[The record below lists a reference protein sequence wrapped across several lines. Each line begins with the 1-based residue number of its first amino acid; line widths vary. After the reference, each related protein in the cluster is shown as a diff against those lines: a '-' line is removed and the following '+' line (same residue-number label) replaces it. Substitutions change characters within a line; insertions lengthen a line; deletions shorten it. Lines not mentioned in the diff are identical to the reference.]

1 MRRTAF
7 FLKKR
12 PSFKIRFVFLKP
24 CSIFASNSKFIFMK
38 KIVFTLMMLFSLSI
52 GYAQKNILVE
62 ELTGT
67 WCQWCPR
74 GIYYGDSLCGTYDNV
89 IFVAIHCSDPM
100 ANDEYYQATGLVGA
114 PSANIGRHFLA
125 QETQNW
131 FPKVEQESQIPSK
144 VSMGITCNYDPESR
158 QLTANVSATAL
169 ENMSGDYR
177 FAAIL
182 IEDGVT
188 GPAPSYNQTNS
199 YSGGG
204 HGPMGGYENLP
215 NPIPA
220 NRIAYDHVG
229 RQLLCDYN
237 GVLGSFPSSMQTSQ
251 SANYEFTYTLD
262 EAYDYNYVRVIGLL
276 IAPDGTVENAVK
288 SPYLN
293 GDETAAP
300 LFTSTPNTEAYANL
314 NYLYN
319 VYFHDPDPGD
329 TYDNISLLQGPSWL
343 TLEQYDGKSAALY
356 GVPGQP
362 GNYEV
367 SLELSDCIH
376 STRQDFTIVVDEPLS
391 CSWEYVGPRGF
402 SQNAF
407 QAFGIK
413 KDHEGNLYIFGNQ
426 SNTPVL
432 YKNAAGTDTWEQMGS
447 INTTCSVSQGGLDV
461 ASNGEVYIAYSENN
475 SNDTGHAFK
484 WDGSQWTTVG
494 SAFSSVETHIVLD
507 NNDLP
512 YLVARDVSQGYK
524 GVVFKLEN
532 DSWVPVSGTGIYVPD
547 AEYSCHQDLVFDS
560 NNTPYISYADYM
572 TNNTLKVRKF
582 ENGEWVTVGS
592 GIDNIYFY
600 QSMALDDDDMPYL
613 AYCAYPSYQLRAVR
627 FNGTDFE
634 SLGDNLAEGAVSEL
648 NACFNEGKFT
658 VAFINDGQSN
668 YLSVLQY
675 EDEWSF
681 VGPSLVSEGAIDD
694 PCIIADN
701 GSLYVAYSDD
711 GLQGYASCMKYA
723 ETAILYPPTNLVAEV
738 FGNDNVRLVWDLP
751 VEGTPSTYK
760 VYRDDALLTTVTDT
774 GYDDYDIPVGIHRY
788 TVSAVYEEG
797 ESVQAGPVVVETTE
811 GIDDNGQIR
820 FHVYPTNVHST
831 LMVESDVQSIVTL
844 YNMSGQKLMTRQIN
858 AGSNRIDVSSL
869 AEGVYVIKSAE
880 GKTIKIVKY

>member
-1 MRRTAF
+1 
-7 FLKKR
+7 
-12 PSFKIRFVFLKP
+12 
-24 CSIFASNSKFIFMK
+24 MK
-38 KIVFTLMMLFSLSI
+38 KIVFTLLMMLSFSI
-52 GYAQKNILVE
+52 GYAQKHVLVE

-74 GIYYGDSLCGTYDNV
+74 GIYYGDSLCSTNDDV

-100 ANDEYYQATGLVGA
+100 ANDEYYHASGLVGA
-114 PSANIGRHFLA
+114 PSANIGRRFMA

-131 FPKVEQESQIPSK
+131 FPKVEEESQIPSK
-144 VSMGITCNYDPESR
+144 ASMEVTCDYDTATR
-158 QLTANVSATAL
+158 QLTVTVGATAL

-182 IEDGVT
+182 TEDGVT
-188 GPAPSYNQTNS
+188 GPAPSYNQSNS

-204 HGPMGGYENLP
+204 HGPMGGVENLP

-220 NRIAYDHVG
+220 NRIAYDQVG
-229 RQLLCDYN
+229 QQLLCDYN
-237 GVLGSFPSSMQTSQ
+237 GVPGSFPSSLQASQ
-251 SANYEFTYTLD
+251 YASYEFTCTLD
-262 EAYDYNYVRVIGLL
+262 EAWDYNYVSVIGLL

-288 SPYLN
+288 SFYLN
-293 GDETAAP
+293 GDSTAAP

-319 VYFHDPDPGD
+319 VYFHDPDD
-329 TYDNISLLQGPSWL
+329 SFVSISLLESPAWL
-343 TLEQYDGKSAALY
+343 SLEQYDGQSAALY
-356 GVPGQP
+356 GVPTQP
-362 GNYEV
+362 GNFV
-367 SLELSDCIH
+367 VRLELSDGIH
-376 STRQDFTIVVDEPLS
+376 NTIQEFTIIVDEPLS
-391 CSWEYVGPRGF
+391 GSWEYVGPRGF

-413 KDHEGNLYIFGNQ
+413 KDQEGNLYIFGNQ

-447 INTTCSVSQGGLDV
+447 INTSCSVSQGGLDI
-461 ASNGEVYIAYSENN
+461 ASNGEVYVAYSENN

-524 GVVFKLEN
+524 GVIFKLEN
-532 DSWVPVSGTGIYVPD
+532 NSWVPVSGTGIYAPD

-572 TNNTLKVRKF
+572 TSNTLKVRKF
-582 ENGEWVTVGS
+582 ENGEWVAVGS

-627 FNGTDFE
+627 FNGSDFE

-648 NACFNEGKFT
+648 NACINEGKFT

-675 EDEWSF
+675 EDEWSY

-701 GSLYVAYSDD
+701 GVLYVAYSDD
-711 GLQGYASCMKYA
+711 GLQGFASCMRYA
-723 ETAILYPPTNLVAEV
+723 ETAILYPPTDFAAEV
-738 FGNDNVRLVWDLP
+738 FGNDNVKLSWNLP
-751 VEGTPSTYK
+751 FEGEPTAYK
-760 VYRDDALLTTVTDT
+760 LYRDDALIATVNELS
-774 GYDDYDIPVGIHRY
+774 YMDYNLLSGTHRY
-788 TVSAVYEEG
+788 TLSAVYPEG
-797 ESVQAGPVVVETTE
+797 ESVQVGPVVVETTE
-811 GIDDNGQIR
+811 GLIESEETILR
-820 FHVYPTNVHST
+820 VFPTCVSSVLT
-831 LMVESDVQSIVTL
+831 IESDVPSHFTL
-844 YNMSGQKLMTRQIN
+844 YNSLGQQVMSGQIK
-858 AGSNRIDVSSL
+858 AGSNTLNLSSL
-869 AEGVYVIKSAE
+869 STGAVILKTEG
-880 GKTIKIVKY
+880 GKVVKIFKH